1 MLDLINVS
9 KTYKSKK
16 TADTN
21 ALKNINLKF
30 NNTGLTFILGK
41 SGCGKSTLLN
51 ILGGLD
57 TPTSG
62 EIIFKGKSFN
72 SFNGKDY
79 DSYRNT
85 SIGFVFQEYNLVEKF
100 NVFDNVSYA
109 LKLQNQKIDENIILD
124 VLDKVGLKELAK
136 RKVNELSGGQK
147 QRVAIA
153 RALVK
158 NPSIILADEPTGNL
172 DSESSKTVFEILKKL
187 SLERLVIVVSHDEE
201 SAINYGDRIIKLED
215 GIVIGDTNNQV
226 IENESNYI
234 LKKNHL
240 PFKEAFRFSIKNLFG
255 HKVKLILSIILISFA
270 LSFFGFSIM
279 QNYLKSNNEI
289 ERIVKEFDMKYI
301 DIAKQDQKYSQC
313 VFKGYWRECY
323 ESGKLNDDEISKLS
337 TERKTKLNNR
347 YRFQVNNGYLALVRP
362 NEEDYDKMGA
372 YYYNY
377 EYANTFTELKKEN
390 FNFNLIGNAP
400 NSFNEIVI
408 IKPVADYIIKYGAY
422 LYNSDEVYKPNNYQE
437 IINDKKEIKFG
448 ESKVI
453 ISGIIDDDLSIYEP
467 LKTVTSNELRQEN
480 TSIEIKR
487 LLEKY
492 RTQYPVMFY
501 TLDGFKDKI
510 DLKENDLRYFKFSNN
525 NEEQALRIKLFEP
538 MKVYTK
544 DGLVDME
551 KLESNGIIVTEDYL
565 NRISNN
571 KFSKEMN
578 VFIINGKDEDSSKTS
593 EEYRTEF
600 LTNYIKE
607 NEITNKMVKLS
618 LIKMFSYNTGEESED
633 INLRIS
639 GVVLDSE
646 EFFANKNILSQNSD
660 EKYNI
665 ELYVLTKDIKNFK
678 DFFKEYPID
687 GEKYISTNDLIY
699 EVAYH
704 EYSMK
709 VIAKYVLIISIIFS
723 LFAILLLFNLIGLS
737 ITDNKKEI
745 GVLRALGTTKKDVSK
760 IYSIQGLLI
769 AFSSYIISI
778 FLLVLYS
785 NWENNILLSGYLKKV
800 FELKLFGVTFST
812 LAIMLVFSVIVV
824 LLSTIS
830 VSLRISRMKPID
842 AINNK

>member
-1 MLDLINVS
+1 MR
-9 KTYKSKK
+9 
-16 TADTN
+16 
-21 ALKNINLKF
+21 
-30 NNTGLTFILGK
+30 
-41 SGCGKSTLLN
+41 
-51 ILGGLD
+51 
-57 TPTSG
+57 
-62 EIIFKGKSFN
+62 FK
-72 SFNGKDY
+72 
-79 DSYRNT
+79 
-85 SIGFVFQEYNLVEKF
+85 
-100 NVFDNVSYA
+100 
-109 LKLQNQKIDENIILD
+109 
-124 VLDKVGLKELAK
+124 
-136 RKVNELSGGQK
+136 
-147 QRVAIA
+147 
-153 RALVK
+153 
-158 NPSIILADEPTGNL
+158 
-172 DSESSKTVFEILKKL
+172 
-187 SLERLVIVVSHDEE
+187 
-201 SAINYGDRIIKLED
+201 
-215 GIVIGDTNNQV
+215 
-226 IENESNYI
+226 
-234 LKKNHL
+234 
-240 PFKEAFRFSIKNLFG
+240 
-255 HKVKLILSIILISFA
+255 
-270 LSFFGFSIM
+270 
-279 QNYLKSNNEI
+279 
-289 ERIVKEFDMKYI
+289 
-301 DIAKQDQKYSQC
+301 
-313 VFKGYWRECY
+313 
-323 ESGKLNDDEISKLS
+323 
-337 TERKTKLNNR
+337 
-347 YRFQVNNGYLALVRP
+347 
-362 NEEDYDKMGA
+362 
-372 YYYNY
+372 
-377 EYANTFTELKKEN
+377 
-390 FNFNLIGNAP
+390 
-400 NSFNEIVI
+400 
-408 IKPVADYIIKYGAY
+408 
-422 LYNSDEVYKPNNYQE
+422 
-437 IINDKKEIKFG
+437 
-448 ESKVI
+448 
-453 ISGIIDDDLSIYEP
+453 IY
-467 LKTVTSNELRQEN
+467 
-480 TSIEIKR
+480 
-487 LLEKY
+487 EKY
-492 RTQYPVMFY
+492 REYY
-501 TLDGFKDKI
+501 
-510 DLKENDLRYFKFSNN
+510 
-525 NEEQALRIKLFEP
+525 
-538 MKVYTK
+538 
-544 DGLVDME
+544 
-551 KLESNGIIVTEDYL
+551 EDYL

-578 VFIINGKDEDSSKTS
+578 DFIINGKDEDSSKTS